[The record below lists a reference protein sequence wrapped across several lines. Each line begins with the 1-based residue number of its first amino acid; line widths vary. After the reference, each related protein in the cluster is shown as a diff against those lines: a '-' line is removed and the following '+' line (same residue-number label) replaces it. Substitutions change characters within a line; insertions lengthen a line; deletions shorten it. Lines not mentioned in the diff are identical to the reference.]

1 MVQVCEGLKTK
12 NDMLVENIE
21 MYKEMYI
28 KTKRDMNRIVAVRP
42 VIAFYSTTD
51 SRVVTTECGQPPTRP
66 RGRLRSR
73 VP

>member
-1 MVQVCEGLKTK
+1 MVQVCEGQKTK

-42 VIAFYSTTD
+42 LI
-51 SRVVTTECGQPPTRP
+51 VVLQCD
-66 RGRLRSR
+66 
-73 VP
+73 